1 MIEESFFANI
11 NVISNGDAQY
21 NWIHGFLVLT
31 SAKHH
36 APLLVYLNVNFFAM
50 KWPALVKFGVFD
62 LSKEKELVKQLKN

>member
-21 NWIHGFLVLT
+21 NWIHGSLVLT

-50 KWPALVKFGVFD
+50 KWPALAKFGVFD
-62 LSKEKELVKQLKN
+62 LSKEKEWVKQLKN